1 MSNSNHDPK
10 NKECLLNHLDPI
22 CFPSGNVR
30 PVLHIEHDMNGK
42 KFVCPYS
49 VCTCPGNKE
58 DWRKSTKADE
68 LREYIHKVFKPKKKD
83 IAGIDREIIIDF
95 IAKEITLAEERGR
108 REVITENTSDGY
120 HTFKELYDHRITLFI
135 TLCRWIEKHTMASHG
150 YVWRSKRHSDGE
162 LCFGTGT
169 QFVLGIGKSN
179 GNQITYHIPIERWD
193 ETDFAETLET
203 APEWDGH
210 TSDDV
215 IQRLKNL

>member
-1 MSNSNHDPK
+1 MSNSNHDPLNEK
-10 NKECLLNHLDPI
+10 CLQNCVVNRGARVSCAHVNHD
-22 CFPSGNVR
+22 
-30 PVLHIEHDMNGK
+30 
-42 KFVCPYS
+42 
-49 VCTCPGNKE
+49 CTCPDRKE
-58 DWRKSTKADE
+58 KWEDEFDIIFRDCFDFSASIPEIKQFIRTKI
-68 LREYIHKVFKPKKKD
+68 Y
-83 IAGIDREIIIDF
+83 
-95 IAKEITLAEERGR
+95 LAEERGR
-108 REVITENTSDGY
+108 KEVITENTSDGY

-135 TLCRWIEKHTMASHG
+135 TLCRWIEKHSMASHG

-179 GNQITYHIPIERWD
+179 GSQITYHIPIERWN